1 MAPFKSSGK
10 STAKSRASD
19 DTVWVH
25 DRAPGAPRNAT
36 QSPNPNAP
44 PSNKLMITNLHY
56 EITPKDLTAIFGQIG
71 TLVREPFIRY
81 DRSGRSSGVAIIT
94 FETLAEATR
103 AKKQLDG
110 VLAKG
115 QPISIEFD
123 QGGPRHA
130 RAPASSLLSRIQK
143 PPLLN
148 RLSQAQNDA
157 KASLIQ
163 SKRVSSIR
171 GRGRGPGTGPARGR
185 ISTPLPKSA
194 AELDSELDAFMSVDS
209 GFATPS
215 TKPAENGDMEMA

>member
-10 STAKSRASD
+10 STAKRH
-19 DTVWVH
+19 VWVH

-36 QSPNPNAP
+36 H
-44 PSNKLMITNLHY
+44 NKLMITNLHY
-56 EITPKDLTAIFGQIG
+56 EITPKDLTVCSVHPLGNFGQIG
-71 TLVREPFIRY
+71 TLHIQ
-81 DRSGRSSGVAIIT
+81 S
-94 FETLAEATR
+94 
-103 AKKQLDG
+103 
-110 VLAKG
+110 

-143 PPLLN
+143 PPLLIV
-148 RLSQAQNDA
+148 S
-157 KASLIQ
+157 ASLIQ

-194 AELDSELDAFMSVDS
+194 AELDSELDAFMS
-209 GFATPS
+209 
-215 TKPAENGDMEMA
+215 PAENGDMEMA